1 MFDFI
6 TSPYVFS
13 IFSALLVVI
22 IPLYT
27 IISFKIIKQQLADDI
42 EQKIMLRSL
51 FVKAVILAGLIF
63 VSVNIF
69 SKTIRYYTF
78 DKHLVENEDNNI
90 RYTLAYME
98 AVWES
103 RKGKYYTIKEYT
115 AGFRFSIDNVNYY
128 QLHIVPEDFTNY
140 TYFIKINLN
149 DTNYSEILRTQLKLS
164 SSFEVPASGWTSNPL
179 TALSNHIMQD

>member
-1 MFDFI
+1 MFNFI

-13 IFSALLVVI
+13 VLAVI
-22 IPLYT
+22 LAVGVPLYT
-27 IISFKIIKQQLADDI
+27 IISFKIIKQQVVS
-42 EQKIMLRSL
+42 EVQQKTLIKSVLIKGS
-51 FVKAVILAGLIF
+51 ILVVLIC

-78 DKHLVENEDNNI
+78 DKYLVENDDNNI
-90 RYTLAYME
+90 RYTYANMD

-115 AGFRFSIDNVNYY
+115 AGFSFAIDNVKYY

-140 TYFIKINLN
+140 TYFVKINLDN
-149 DTNYSEILRTQLKLS
+149 TNYSEIIKTQLKPS
-164 SSFEVPASGWTSNPL
+164 SNFEIPVGGWTNNPL
-179 TALSNHIMQD
+179 TLLSNSIMQD